1 MRDETTFVDQLH
13 RDLRD
18 VRWPEPAEIRARAR
32 RRSRRT
38 ALGAAAV
45 TTVTV
50 LTVAAFGVV
59 DHIGGNRPLAT
70 AEGATAAGVTVAGA
84 AGPDAPVRAAIP
96 MEALLQPEDL
106 PEKETP
112 RLTVT
117 GIHEPIRIDGELTK
131 CLRNRGLPAAAE
143 PSRYSRSQT
152 VMGVRLGE
160 PLLRQDLY
168 RVRTEEA
175 GKIIPDIDRQVN
187 SCPEWETDGV
197 VWRDGRDVEIVTT
210 HRWQVV
216 ARGFAGDESALL
228 RQVMS
233 EPRRAK
239 TSTVVGDAPKPLST
253 AFVRVGDLVTV
264 VSISRDSSEAELRRL
279 AAVAATRMCGAANP
293 PC

>member
-13 RDLRD
+13 RELRD

-45 TTVTV
+45 TAVTV
-50 LTVAAFGVV
+50 LTVAASGMV
-59 DHIGGNRPLAT
+59 DHVDGDRPLAT
-70 AEGATAAGVTVAGA
+70 AAGATAARS
-84 AGPDAPVRAAIP
+84 DAPVRAAIP

-152 VMGVRLGE
+152 VMGVRPPGE

-175 GKIIPDIDRQVN
+175 GKIIGDIDRQVN
-187 SCPEWETDGV
+187 SCPEWETVGV
-197 VWRDGRDVEIVTT
+197 VWRDGRDVETVMT

-233 EPRRAK
+233 EPRQAQ
-239 TSTVVGDAPKPLST
+239 TLTAVGDAPKPLST

-264 VSISRDSSEAELRRL
+264 VSIPRDSSEAELRRL
-279 AAVAATRMCGAANP
+279 AAVAATRMCVAANP